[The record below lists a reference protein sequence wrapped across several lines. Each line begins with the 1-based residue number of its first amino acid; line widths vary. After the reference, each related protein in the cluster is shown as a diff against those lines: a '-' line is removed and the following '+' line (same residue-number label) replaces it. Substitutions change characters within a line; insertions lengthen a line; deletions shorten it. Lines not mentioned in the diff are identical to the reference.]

1 MILELEGMIKDDED
15 NNPPGDLD
23 VYIED
28 EIHNSD
34 DELDN
39 DDGLQTEAFS
49 NEDYEIHFELK
60 RIKSVNLLTSSRLV
74 LCKCDVEK
82 QLSVLMENK
91 HKLEKIFVENSVL
104 SDLKVSLLE
113 ECNKSID
120 SGRKHLQKFLENCH
134 HNHELNK
141 DIVRVMDCPNTD
153 AQKISKYVDS
163 CKKTIEKNMKAK
175 KLNIA
180 PAEKGEWIN
189 WKSDVFL
196 EEKLFPSLF
205 PYGIGGYI
213 SSNLLKQNDMGFA
226 NYVKNRLLSANPKF
240 RKDTSYV
247 FFLLLVKELIDMK
260 RSEQTVFRKA
270 NRASNLTAKAIK
282 EIGKENLLRYDTAF
296 TAFRSIRGTAPYY
309 MDTKKKL
316 MATVRQKGPPTLF
329 TTFSSAEFDWVP
341 LLKCVYETV
350 HKKSI
355 TTEELT
361 ALSTAEKN
369 KLINENV
376 VQTTQ
381 HFAKRTEKLFSILN
395 DGHIFVHNGIDFK
408 VDSYFYRYIN

>member
-1 MILELEGMIKDDED
+1 
-15 NNPPGDLD
+15 
-23 VYIED
+23 
-28 EIHNSD
+28 
-34 DELDN
+34 
-39 DDGLQTEAFS
+39 
-49 NEDYEIHFELK
+49 
-60 RIKSVNLLTSSRLV
+60 
-74 LCKCDVEK
+74 
-82 QLSVLMENK
+82 
-91 HKLEKIFVENSVL
+91 
-104 SDLKVSLLE
+104 
-113 ECNKSID
+113 
-120 SGRKHLQKFLENCH
+120 
-134 HNHELNK
+134 
-141 DIVRVMDCPNTD
+141 
-153 AQKISKYVDS
+153 
-163 CKKTIEKNMKAK
+163 
-175 KLNIA
+175 
-180 PAEKGEWIN
+180 
-189 WKSDVFL
+189 
-196 EEKLFPSLF
+196 
-205 PYGIGGYI
+205 
-213 SSNLLKQNDMGFA
+213 MGFA

-240 RKDTSYV
+240 RNDASYC

-369 KLINENV
+369 KLVNENV
-376 VQTTQ
+376 IQTTQ